1 MKQLSRPFA
10 SVSLVLI
17 VVGPVLAAA
26 PTAAFLTP
34 SKYTASIGE
43 AVNVRFD
50 VGAAKDARPGA
61 WPAEGVR
68 WLFVRGGPAQEN
80 RHDVRPARDSDNFTS
95 ATIEHPGV
103 TLVGT
108 DQVPAVT
115 EAPAAEWRAF
125 LTLNAADPA
134 KVSAGLTDRPVRVRQ
149 VISTKTLIRA
159 AADNQ
164 RITPSAIATSKSGQ
178 VVEIR
183 VHFDPTAAQPGSDI
197 PLTFYVDGDKRSDAK
212 VQATN
217 VTTGKSEEFVTDGGG
232 SGHFCVTDA
241 GVWRVEGHY
250 VQALDNDP
258 SADWVVYTA
267 TLTFEVGAPVAKGGA
282 Q

>member
-1 MKQLSRPFA
+1 MKQLSRLFA
-10 SVSLVLI
+10 CASLVLI

-50 VGAAKDARPGA
+50 VGAAKDAQPGS
-61 WPAEGVR
+61 WPVGVR

-80 RHDVRPARDSDNFTS
+80 RHDVRPARAADNFTTV
-95 ATIEHPGV
+95 TIEHPGV

-108 DQVPAVT
+108 DQVPTVA

-125 LTLNAADPA
+125 LALNAADPA
-134 KVSAGLTDRPVRVRQ
+134 QAPSGLTDRPVRVRQ
-149 VISTKTLIRA
+149 VISTKTLIRM
-159 AADNQ
+159 AADGG
-164 RITPSAIATSKSGQ
+164 RVTPSAIATSKSGQ

-183 VHFDPTAAQPGSDI
+183 VHFDPTAALPGSDI

-212 VQATN
+212 VRATN
-217 VTTGKSEEFVTDGGG
+217 VTTGKSEEFVSDGGG
-232 SGHFCVTDA
+232 SGHFRVTDA